1 MPSDLPLRC
10 AACAARDMALCD
22 GLDETAL
29 AALHQ
34 IGRRRRLRA
43 GQAFGWF
50 GDRASSCANLISGVL
65 KVSRVEADG
74 GIQIVGLLYPG
85 DFVGTLFA
93 DRSADTIAALSEADL
108 CVYPRRALEE
118 MLVRHPAAGRLLL
131 RRTLATLG
139 EVRRWM
145 PMLARARADARV
157 AALLLDM
164 ARRCAA
170 DGEDMFR
177 LPLSRGAMAE
187 ALGLVV
193 ETVSRH
199 MTEFQQDGLIAL
211 SGLRGV
217 RLIDRTRLAIIAG

>member
-1 MPSDLPLRC
+1 
-10 AACAARDMALCD
+10 MALCD

-93 DRSADTIAALSEADL
+93 DRSADTIAA
-108 CVYPRRALEE
+108 R
-118 MLVRHPAAGRLLL
+118 
-131 RRTLATLG
+131 
-139 EVRRWM
+139 
-145 PMLARARADARV
+145 
-157 AALLLDM
+157 
-164 ARRCAA
+164 
-170 DGEDMFR
+170 
-177 LPLSRGAMAE
+177 
-187 ALGLVV
+187 
-193 ETVSRH
+193 
-199 MTEFQQDGLIAL
+199 
-211 SGLRGV
+211 
-217 RLIDRTRLAIIAG
+217 